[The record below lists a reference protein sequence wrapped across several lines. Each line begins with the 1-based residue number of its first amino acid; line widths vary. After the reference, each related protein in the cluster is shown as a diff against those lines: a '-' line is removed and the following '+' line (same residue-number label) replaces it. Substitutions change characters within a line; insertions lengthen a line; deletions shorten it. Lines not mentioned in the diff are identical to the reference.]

1 MMRSVSIFLVIGLL
15 AVTSEAGAE
24 QLGGLTKG
32 VQIAKKANDVRELQ
46 MTDAEEQELGK
57 QVSDRI
63 RTRYGVVQDS
73 AVHKYVS
80 LVGVA
85 LAQGSTRPALPWTFI
100 VLDTD
105 GANAFAAPGGYV
117 HITRGLL
124 GLIKNEAELA
134 GVLSHEIIHIT
145 EKHTVRAIQKSQAV
159 QMGAAET
166 LSGNSSL
173 MQRAVTATYD
183 NIVDKGFGRA
193 DENEADEKGAAI
205 ANKTGYAPNGLVTF
219 LTTLKE
225 RNKNATEKR
234 GLFASHPEMQE
245 RLDRITKQIA
255 AQKLTASATLQ
266 PRYAKNISYTP
277 VDVRAIAIVE
287 GAAGLTGGGE
297 TKAGEKKPEEKKAEE
312 PKKGRFGL
320 SKMLPTG
327 GGEKKQAQVTASG
340 GARGLDPEKDAKGGA
355 NPAIVAVKVSPADVA
370 AFRKEGGLS

>member
-1 MMRSVSIFLVIGLL
+1 MMRTVSTFLVIGVL
-15 AVTSEAGAE
+15 AITSESQAG

-57 QVSDRI
+57 LVSDKI
-63 RTRYGVVQDS
+63 RARYGVVQDP

-80 LVGVA
+80 LVGLA

-145 EKHTVRAIQKSQAV
+145 GRHTVRAIQKSQAV

-173 MQRAVTATYD
+173 MQRAVNATYD

-266 PRYAKNISYTP
+266 PRYAKHISYTP

-320 SKMLPTG
+320 GNMLPTG

-340 GARGLDPEKDAKGGA
+340 GARGLDPEKDAKGGP
-355 NPAIVAVKVSPADVA
+355 NPAIVAVRVSPADVA